1 MQNPVTPNE
10 YMRLLKLKEK
20 HGKSKKLSKNDINFL
35 LEIVERLSGH
45 PSLLRRI
52 GELHRSDIDLLFE
65 QIEHLY
71 DSAEKK

>member
-20 HGKSKKLSKNDINFL
+20 HCNSETLSEIEREFL

-52 GELHRSDIDLLFE
+52 GDLHRYDIDLLFE